1 DPHDVVELKEVR
13 RGQREDDDDH
23 DQRREREK
31 PLDGVRANK
40 AHAPSLG
47 EREWAGLHA
56 AVCGPIAVVR
66 IVAKVMIFSCVASAP
81 LSSPRMRPSHIT
93 TMRWLMRRISGSSE
107 EIMMIAFP
115 CLASSLSRW

>member
-1 DPHDVVELKEVR
+1 LKEVR

-23 DQRREREK
+23 DQCRESEK
-31 PLDGVRANK
+31 PLDGVRPDQ
-40 AHAPSLG
+40 AHAPRLR
-47 EREWAGLHA
+47 ERDRPGLHA

-93 TMRWLMRRISGSSE
+93 TIRWLMRRISGSSE

-115 CLASSLSRW
+115 CLASSFSRW